1 MAVQIK
7 IYPDAG
13 DTYQVTLNVPAYAS
27 DINTYIDNW
36 IDANLKFV
44 EHYEI
49 INGLYAT
56 L

>member
-1 MAVQIK
+1 MTVQIK

-13 DTYQVTLNVPAYAS
+13 DTYQVTLDIPTYVS
-27 DINTYIDNW
+27 DVDTYIDNW

-44 EHYEI
+44 EHYKI
-49 INGLYAT
+49 ISGQYAT

>member
-1 MAVQIK
+1 MQIQIK
-7 IYPDAG
+7 IYPSAG
-13 DTYQVTLNVPAYAS
+13 GTYQVTLNVPAYAS